1 MTLKC
6 RCGGELEAQRRV
18 LPVALQERLERE
30 LRGTPPR
37 HRKSRIRKKLYKRWV
52 AEKEQLVLFARRT
65 MLMVGAMGPPS
76 YQCTVCGMREGFYG
90 AMGRNMFVVEPMPP
104 GAQVIYDFGD
114 EKILEA
120 TDKTLEA
127 VAEAAKEG
135 LPPGSLSKV
144 YGKPT
149 LLDSEKQ
156 AFVEKALVYAEGR
169 RVLGKVSSFQEA
181 FTPKKEPP
189 T

>member
-1 MTLKC
+1 
-6 RCGGELEAQRRV
+6 
-18 LPVALQERLERE
+18 
-30 LRGTPPR
+30 
-37 HRKSRIRKKLYKRWV
+37 
-52 AEKEQLVLFARRT
+52 
-65 MLMVGAMGPPS
+65 
-76 YQCTVCGMREGFYG
+76 MREGFYG

-120 TDKTLEA
+120 TNKTLET

-144 YGKPT
+144 YGES
-149 LLDSEKQ
+149 L
-156 AFVEKALVYAEGR
+156 VEEALVYAEGR
-169 RVLGKVSSFQEA
+169 RLLGKVASFQEA

>member
-1 MTLKC
+1 MRDARGL
-6 RCGGELEAQRRV
+6 
-18 LPVALQERLERE
+18 
-30 LRGTPPR
+30 LRGHGSQHVR
-37 HRKSRIRKKLYKRWV
+37 
-52 AEKEQLVLFARRT
+52 
-65 MLMVGAMGPPS
+65 
-76 YQCTVCGMREGFYG
+76 
-90 AMGRNMFVVEPMPP
+90 GRADAP

-127 VAEAAKEG
+127 VAEAA
-135 LPPGSLSKV
+135 
-144 YGKPT
+144 

-181 FTPKKEPP
+181 FTPKKGPP